1 MVWWFTV
8 PKIAFGEDALIELE
22 RLSGKRALIVTD
34 RVVMG
39 FGFVAKV
46 EEILKNK
53 GWDVSVWA
61 EAEPDPKVS
70 VVKKA
75 AKAMTDQNTD
85 LIVAVGGG
93 SVMDT
98 AKAAWVL
105 YVKPNMK
112 LEELTP
118 FDTLDLRSKARLVCI
133 PTTAGTGSEAT
144 RAIVVREDETGR
156 KFATINPELTADVA
170 ILEPSFVKGLP
181 KDLTAYTGLDA
192 LTHAV
197 EAYVSL
203 WKNDFSDGCSMK
215 AVKMV
220 FEWLPKSVAKL
231 DDLEAREKMLIAAD
245 LAGMSFS
252 NSQVCIA
259 HSLGHSLGSVLRI
272 QHGLAVGMALPYT
285 IEYISR
291 NNPTPSAQYAE
302 LAALVGI
309 HDPDPEKTARAFAAK
324 IRELQKAIGFPT
336 SLKAAKVAKKD
347 FDKGLDKLVEFAMM
361 DSSISMTPREIQSD
375 GIKRIYEY
383 MFEGKPVDF

>member
-1 MVWWFTV
+1 MVWWFNV
-8 PKIAFGEDALIELE
+8 PKVAFGEDALIELE
-22 RLSGKRALIVTD
+22 KMSGKRALIVTD
-34 RVVMG
+34 KIVMG
-39 FGFVAKV
+39 FGLVTKI

-53 GWDVSVWA
+53 GWEVSIWA
-61 EAEPDPKVS
+61 EAEPDPRVS

-75 AKAMTDQNTD
+75 AKAMTDQKTE

-93 SVMDT
+93 SVMDA

-105 YVKPNMK
+105 YVNPSMK
-112 LEELTP
+112 LEDLTP
-118 FDTLDLRSKARLVCI
+118 FDTLGLRSKARLVCI

-181 KDLTAYTGLDA
+181 KEMTAYTGLDA

-197 EAYVSL
+197 EAYVSV
-203 WKNDFSDGCSMK
+203 WKNDFSDACSMK

-220 FEWLPKSVAKL
+220 FEWLPRSISNL
-231 DDLEAREKMLIAAD
+231 GDLEAREKMLVAAD

-259 HSLGHSLGSVLRI
+259 HSLGHSLGSVLRM

-285 IEYISR
+285 IEFISH

-309 HDPDPEKTARAFAAK
+309 QDPDPEKTARAFAAK
-324 IRELQKAIGFPT
+324 IRELQKAVGFPT
-336 SLKAAKVAKKD
+336 SLKAAKVTKKD

-361 DSSISMTPREIQSD
+361 DSSITMTPRDILSD
-375 GIKRIYEY
+375 GIKKIYEY
-383 MFEGKPVDF
+383 MFQGKPVDF